1 LITLA
6 NHWLVTY
13 RGGEKVLAEFRRLFP
28 AAPLASLVCK
38 RGDIPEWIL
47 GGGEAVVSSSGEFK
61 FKEGNPRKGVP
72 GGGAAAEVQSLESR
86 VQSGVNRPQLSTR
99 NSVVITSPLQ
109 WVPLAWKY
117 YKALLPLHPWAFGR
131 LTVPGDTRLVLS
143 SDAAMVKGLRLP
155 EGARQVCYCHSP
167 PRYLWDLQGDYTE
180 GMGWAKR
187 RVFDWTVPRA
197 RAFDHAA
204 AQRVD
209 RFIANSRFVAERIR
223 RSYGREATVIYPPVS
238 VDDFSPDRASEDFY
252 LLVTQLTPYKR
263 ADLAVRAFTALGKR
277 LVVIGEGTEF
287 AALQKIAGPTV
298 QLLGRQPFK
307 VVKDHFE
314 RCRAFLYPQVEDFGI
329 TAVEAQAAGKPV
341 IAFRA
346 GGALETVIEGV
357 TGLFFDEQ
365 TPEALGDAIKRFEE
379 AFLVQVASSSSSSGR
394 SEPVQVASSSA
405 GNSPSG
411 SVQVA
416 SSSSS
421 SGDARLTTQAPVLEL
436 ELATSTRLACRA
448 NAERFRPERFR
459 AEMKAFLE
467 THYPE
472 LFAGYRW
479 PAVA

>member
-1 LITLA
+1 LTQRPVITLA

-28 AAPLASLVCK
+28 TAPLASLVCK

-47 GGGEAVVSSSGEFK
+47 GGGSAVAESLSGKLK
-61 FKEGNPRKGVP
+61 FKGGEGGQKVE
-72 GGGAAAEVQSLESR
+72 GARARSR
-86 VQSGVNRPQLSTR
+86 PNANGASGDHALPSAI
-99 NSVVITSPLQ
+99 ITSPLQ
-109 WVPLAWKY
+109 RVPLAWKY

-131 LTVPGDTRLVLS
+131 LAVPGDTRLVLS

-167 PRYLWDLQGDYTE
+167 PRYLWDLQSDYTD

-187 RVFDWTVPRA
+187 LVFNWSVPPA
-197 RAFDHAA
+197 RAFDYAA

-223 RSYGREATVIYPPVS
+223 RSYGREAVVIYPPVS
-238 VDDFSPDRASEDFY
+238 VDDFSSDRPSEDFY

-263 ADLAVRAFTALGKR
+263 AELAVRAFTQLGKK
-277 LVVIGEGTEF
+277 LVVIGEGSEF

-298 QLLGRQPFK
+298 QLLGRQPFQ

-346 GGALETVIEGV
+346 GGALETVIEGE

-365 TPEALGDAIKRFEE
+365 TPESLGGAILQIE
-379 AFLVQVASSSSSSGR
+379 AM
-394 SEPVQVASSSA
+394 
-405 GNSPSG
+405 
-411 SVQVA
+411 
-416 SSSSS
+416 
-421 SGDARLTTQAPVLEL
+421 GDRRWVE
-436 ELATSTRLACRA
+436 ACRA

-459 AEMKAFLE
+459 AEIKAFLE
-467 THYPE
+467 MHYPD

-479 PAVA
+479 PECA

>member
-1 LITLA
+1 MTSCESVLLTPKHIITLA

-28 AAPLASLVCK
+28 TAPLASLVCR

-47 GGGEAVVSSSGEFK
+47 DGEK
-61 FKEGNPRKGVP
+61 
-72 GGGAAAEVQSLESR
+72 AEKLKAEMLKVESAR
-86 VQSGVNRPQLSTR
+86 I
-99 NSVVITSPLQ
+99 ITSPLQ
-109 WVPLAWKY
+109 LVPLAWKY

-131 LTVPGDTRLVLS
+131 LSVPEDTRLVLS
-143 SDAAMVKGLRLP
+143 SDAAMVKGLRMP

-180 GMGWAKR
+180 GMGRLKR
-187 RVFDWTVPRA
+187 MVFDWTVPRA

-238 VDDFSPDRASEDFY
+238 VDDFSSDRASENFY

-263 ADLAVRAFTALGKR
+263 ADLAVRAFTALGKK

-346 GGALETVIEGV
+346 GGALETVIEGE

-365 TPEALGDAIKRFEE
+365 TPESLGDAVFRFERHFE
-379 AFLVQVASSSSSSGR
+379 RQKAEMLKTEMLKSDSDLSEFQDFSVSAF
-394 SEPVQVASSSA
+394 SA
-405 GNSPSG
+405 
-411 SVQVA
+411 V
-416 SSSSS
+416 
-421 SGDARLTTQAPVLEL
+421 
-436 ELATSTRLACRA
+436 ACRA

-459 AEMKAFLE
+459 AEIKVFLE

-479 PAVA
+479 PDIAVSS